1 MKEVFNQQFKFKMN
15 ERVRHKGDTHKYD
28 ADMGLLIIQRELVE
42 QLNSDGES
50 IFERYYVCRMI
61 RWSGS
66 GDLGRFKETEI
77 MNVDDYNELKHK
89 EDSERDD
96 MRRQGRMIEKEIME
110 IFGVSKE
117 DYLHE
122 VVDGKPDTNKKF
134 RITGFKTDD
143 KGIAVYA
150 TESLFT
156 AQSRTGEGKKVEP
169 EKREWF
175 SKSQFQ
181 KVSS

>member
-1 MKEVFNQQFKFKMN
+1 MKELFEQQFKFRMN

-50 IFERYYVCRMI
+50 CFERYYVCRMI

-77 MNVDDYNELKHK
+77 MNVEDYNNLKIQ
-89 EDSERDD
+89 EDSDRDD
-96 MRRQGRMIEKEIME
+96 MRRQGRMIEKEIFE
-110 IFGVSKE
+110 IFGVNKE
-117 DYLHE
+117 DYLYE
-122 VVDGKPDTNKKF
+122 VINGTPDTTKKF
-134 RITGFKTDD
+134 RVTGFKNDD
-143 KGIAVYA
+143 KGVAIYA

-156 AQSRTGEGKKVEP
+156 AQSRTGEGKKIEA

-181 KVSS
+181 KVND